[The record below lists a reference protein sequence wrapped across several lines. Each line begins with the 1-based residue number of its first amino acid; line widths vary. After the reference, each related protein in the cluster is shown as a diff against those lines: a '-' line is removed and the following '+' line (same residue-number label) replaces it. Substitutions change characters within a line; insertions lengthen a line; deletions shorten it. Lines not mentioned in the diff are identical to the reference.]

1 MSEQSTKKLINDPDR
16 LIEELIEG
24 MISAHPDLLTTEGE
38 SGRAIV
44 ALNGPREGKVGI
56 VVGGG
61 SGHGFKNG
69 PAVGKRVAAHIL
81 DKDLAIEPRFSFASK
96 GTVAGRTVF

>member
-1 MSEQSTKKLINDPDR
+1 MGTAQACR
-16 LIEELIEG
+16 
-24 MISAHPDLLTTEGE
+24 
-38 SGRAIV
+38 
-44 ALNGPREGKVGI
+44 
-56 VVGGG
+56 GG

-81 DKDLAIEPRFSFASK
+81 DENLPIEPRFSFASK